1 MERVDA
7 SLWIRVQNTLG
18 EGPCWDAELKRFY
31 WVDIEGHTLW
41 WYDEREDEI
50 SSFEVGK
57 QVGFVIPKVTDGV
70 VLGLK
75 DGIYEWDEINR
86 DLKKIVELDDPDG
99 QLRFNDG
106 KADPYGRI
114 FAGTLHLEDKENQ
127 ATLYRVDRDGTTTTL
142 MDELTLSNG
151 LTWSPDHSV
160 FYHID
165 TPTETIRQYD
175 FDLKAGTLSNGK
187 VVIDFADE
195 DGFPDGMTSDT
206 EGCLWIAHYAGSKV
220 SRWNPST
227 GEKLLEVHVPAP
239 NVTSCAFIG
248 DGLNRLAITTAR
260 EGMDEEA
267 LAEYPDAGSVFII
280 DTEVKGMALYR
291 FGR

>member
-7 SLWIRVQNTLG
+7 SLWIRVRNTLG

-86 DLKKIVELDDPDG
+86 ELNKIVELDDPDG
-99 QLRFNDG
+99 RLRFNDG

-114 FAGTLHLEDKENQ
+114 FAGTLHLEDEENQ
-127 ATLYRVDRDGTTTTL
+127 AKLYRVDRDGTTTSL

-165 TPTETIRQYD
+165 TPTEKIRKYD
-175 FDLKAGTLSNGK
+175 FDLKSGTLSNGE
-187 VVIDFADE
+187 VVIDFSE
-195 DGFPDGMTSDT
+195 EEGFPDGMTSDS
-206 EGCLWIAHYAGSKV
+206 EGCLWIAHYAGGRV
-220 SRWNPST
+220 SRWDPST

-267 LAEYPDAGSVFII
+267 LSEYPDAGSVFIV
-280 DTEVKGMALYR
+280 DTEVKGMPLYR